1 MTTSCGCYGDFLS
14 KFHETTNTFNI
25 FNFTYFLRHSFSRI
39 EIPIRKKEKEKKQ
52 DYNIY
57 IVYRLYFLLNLTC
70 KTLTK
75 LPEIEHRFLDPLK
88 VCKTHFNFLIFI
100 S

>member
-1 MTTSCGCYGDFLS
+1 MAVTAISLASFTRPRTPLISLTLLIFSGTVSAAS
-14 KFHETTNTFNI
+14 KSLLE
-25 FNFTYFLRHSFSRI
+25 
-39 EIPIRKKEKEKKQ
+39 KKEKKQ